1 MMIRVFN
8 KPFKRAFS
16 SSEKIY
22 DITVIGGGIVGTSSA
37 RSIQNRFPGKSICV
51 LEKES
56 EMATHQS
63 RRNSGV
69 IHAGMYYTPGS
80 DRARMCVEGAAKLY
94 AYCEK
99 HKIPHKRVG
108 KLIVATSPIEVE
120 RLHALYDRGLQN
132 KVPGLCLVSRDE
144 MKQISPHC
152 EGLEAIWSPNTGI
165 VNYPDVVRSSVLISL
180 FHVSTVSLKS
190 LAKTQVRAFAE
201 EIKTRGGNI
210 VTNFEVVSSSSSD
223 EIIELHSRDGRN
235 VKTRKLVTCAGLHSD
250 RVSRSVSQN
259 VASQQPS
266 IIPFRG
272 TWLTLKDEYKSMI
285 QTNIYPVPD
294 PAFPWLGVHF
304 TPTLSGEVL
313 LGPNAVLCAKRE
325 GYTYQ
330 DVSLRDVKDI
340 LKHRGLQKLAMGNV
354 SFGLSEMWRDVNVR
368 SSVRVRV
375 VYHSLMKHIT
385 EMHTLIHRYVPM
397 SLRFKNTFRRCVWT

>member
-1 MMIRVFN
+1 M
-8 KPFKRAFS
+8 
-16 SSEKIY
+16 
-22 DITVIGGGIVGTSSA
+22 GTSSA
-37 RSIQNRFPGKSICV
+37 RSIQNRFPEKSICV

-165 VNYPDVVRSSVLISL
+165 VNYPDVVRLISL
-180 FHVSTVSLKS
+180 FHVSTV
-190 LAKTQVRAFAE
+190 
-201 EIKTRGGNI
+201 
-210 VTNFEVVSSSSSD
+210 
-223 EIIELHSRDGRN
+223 
-235 VKTRKLVTCAGLHSD
+235 
-250 RVSRSVSQN
+250 
-259 VASQQPS
+259 
-266 IIPFRG
+266 
-272 TWLTLKDEYKSMI
+272 
-285 QTNIYPVPD
+285 
-294 PAFPWLGVHF
+294 
-304 TPTLSGEVL
+304 
-313 LGPNAVLCAKRE
+313 
-325 GYTYQ
+325 
-330 DVSLRDVKDI
+330 
-340 LKHRGLQKLAMGNV
+340 
-354 SFGLSEMWRDVNVR
+354 
-368 SSVRVRV
+368 
-375 VYHSLMKHIT
+375 
-385 EMHTLIHRYVPM
+385 
-397 SLRFKNTFRRCVWT
+397 